1 MASQD
6 AERHLADHGKTI
18 DELHHKLAAISG
30 ANKEKLKGAVDKLK
44 HSYAQFTEDA
54 KECMQ

>member
-6 AERHLADHGKTI
+6 AERHLAEHGKTI

-30 ANKEKLKGAVDKLK
+30 TNKEKLKGAVDKLK

>member
-6 AERHLADHGKTI
+6 AERHLADHGKAI
-18 DELHHKLAAISG
+18 DELHHKLAAMPG
-30 ANKEKLKGAVDKLK
+30 TNKEKLKSAVDKLK